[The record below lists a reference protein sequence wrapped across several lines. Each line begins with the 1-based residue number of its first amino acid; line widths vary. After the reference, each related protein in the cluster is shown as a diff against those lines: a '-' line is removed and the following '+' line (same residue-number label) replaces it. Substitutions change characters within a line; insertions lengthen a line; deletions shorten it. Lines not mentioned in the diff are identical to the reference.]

1 MPKTK
6 LGEQFSAPD
15 APPIDWMWAA
25 VLERKAV
32 KGLSLKDL
40 AKIADVSYETMRQ
53 YIGKSPWDWPRAPR
67 ERVCRALG
75 LVVKVDNDGF
85 HLEVKS

>member
-1 MPKTK
+1 MPKVK
-6 LGEQFSAPD
+6 LSRFAEKE

-32 KGLSLKDL
+32 KGLDVKEL
-40 AKIADVSYETMRQ
+40 AKIAEVSYETMRQ
-53 YIGKSPWDWPRAPR
+53 YIRKSPWDWPRAPR
-67 ERVCRALG
+67 EKVCRALG